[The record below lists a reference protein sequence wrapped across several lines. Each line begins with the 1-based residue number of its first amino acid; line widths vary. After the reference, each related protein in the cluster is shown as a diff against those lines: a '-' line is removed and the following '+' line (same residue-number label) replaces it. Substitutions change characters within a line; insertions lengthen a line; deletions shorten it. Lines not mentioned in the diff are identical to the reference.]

1 MAAVDWTPAPRRWAR
16 ADALALL
23 AWTAA
28 IAWFFREPLFLRK
41 ALFYFD
47 ITEINYPYRAFWADE
62 LRAGRF
68 SRWMPGLYCGLP
80 LFSESQAGYFHPLKY
95 FLYPFL
101 STWRAFNL
109 DTILSVWLTGL
120 ATYGWLRR
128 HVGAAGALTGAGIFG
143 LGGFT
148 WAHLIHTSMVNAL
161 ISVPLAVWALESA
174 WEGGKLRAVGL
185 GAVAIACQVFAGHLQ
200 DTILT
205 GLLLGLYGVYRGITE
220 RGMKRRIYAVSAS
233 LIIVVV
239 GGLLSAV
246 QWIPSKELI
255 DRSPR
260 AGGLS
265 KTDQAFGSWHP
276 ELLPTF
282 ILREAYGTRARD
294 TDWMDGFYPYHEMNV
309 YLGVVGLMLAAVGA
323 GAHRDRWVG
332 FWLIL
337 VGVASLLMLGK
348 YTFLFDVLHRVPI
361 IGTGRISVRYHLWM
375 SMGVAALAA
384 VGVDRL
390 GRPGVVSTRAAGWLL
405 VGLVGLSAPILAY
418 LYSPIFGGPDRWTK
432 PEHLDRYRW
441 LARELA
447 VGAGR
452 LAGLSMATYL
462 VAGATRRR
470 PGLAA
475 ILPLLAILDLLAAHA
490 DDLPTVDPSYWTVP
504 PSTVAKLKAD
514 PSLIRVYGEARYAS
528 GEPGYAS
535 EPDRIDF
542 AAGREPL
549 AWSLPPVWGLSSTSG
564 VTPIFPRRRLA
575 YTDKP
580 FPERLD
586 VESMTHAL
594 TARRVDGRV
603 SILRNPTALPR
614 ARLMGNVVY
623 AADEAAASAAL
634 DRLAGRWRT
643 SLVVE
648 GTGPAVGEV
657 RGEARIVEEVP
668 ERVVVR
674 ADAATPAYLFLAD
687 AFDPGWSATVDG
699 YPAPI
704 LPADLAF
711 RAVYLEAGPHAIVFR
726 YEPAGFRAGLAVGGV
741 GLAILLLMMAWPRAI
756 APLGDGHG
764 DAGWPRGWPWWGVGL
779 MAAVVLG
786 STVRWDGSGLGLQTR
801 WARSVHTFTW
811 GSGLEA
817 MRAQKGA
824 G

>member
-1 MAAVDWTPAPRRWAR
+1 VTAEAWSPAPRRWGR
-16 ADALALL
+16 ADAWALL
-23 AWTAA
+23 AWSAA
-28 IAWFFREPLFLRK
+28 IAWFFREPLFLHK

-47 ITEINYPYRAFWADE
+47 ITEINYPYRAFWAEE

-95 FLYPFL
+95 FLYPFMP
-101 STWRAFNL
+101 TWRAFNL
-109 DTILSVWLTGL
+109 DTVLSVWLTGL

-128 HVGAAGALTGAGIFG
+128 HVGAAGALTGAAIFG

-174 WEGGKLRAVGL
+174 WEGGKLRPIGL

-205 GLLLGLYGVYRGITE
+205 GLLLGVYGTYRAATE
-220 RGMKRRIYAVSAS
+220 RGPGRRVYALSAA
-233 LIIVVV
+233 LAIVLL

-246 QWIPSKELI
+246 QWLPSKELI

-265 KTDQAFGSWHP
+265 KGDQAFGSWHP
-276 ELLPTF
+276 ELLPTV
-282 ILREAYGTRARD
+282 ILPEAYGTRARD

-323 GAHRDRWVG
+323 GAYRDRWVT

-337 VGVASLLMLGK
+337 VGLGLLLMLGK
-348 YTFLFDVLHRVPI
+348 FTFLFDILCRIPI
-361 IGTGRISVRYHLWM
+361 IGTGRIPVRYHLWV
-375 SMGVAALAA
+375 SLAVAALAA

-390 GRPGVVSTRAAGWLL
+390 GRPGAVSTRGAGWLI
-405 VGLVGLSAPILAY
+405 VGLVGVSVPILAH
-418 LYSPIFGGPDRWTK
+418 LYSPIFSGPDRWTK
-432 PEHLDRYRW
+432 PEHTARYRW

-447 VGAGR
+447 VGVGR
-452 LAGLSMATYL
+452 LAALSMATYL
-462 VAGATRRR
+462 VARASRRR
-470 PGLAA
+470 PKLAA
-475 ILPLLAILDLLAAHA
+475 VLPLLAILDLLAAHA
-490 DDLPTVDPSYWTVP
+490 DDVPTVDPSYWTVP

-514 PSLIRVYGEARYAS
+514 PSLIRIYGEPRFAS

-535 EPDRIDF
+535 EPERIDF

-580 FPERLD
+580 NPERFD
-586 VESMTHAL
+586 IEGMSHAL
-594 TARRVDGRV
+594 TARRVDGRS
-603 SILRNPTALPR
+603 SILRNPSAMPR
-614 ARLMGNVVY
+614 ARLAGNVVY
-623 AADEAAASAAL
+623 VADEAAASRSL
-634 DRLAGRWRT
+634 DRLVGRWRT

-648 GTGPAVGEV
+648 GTGPPIGEV
-657 RGEARIVEEVP
+657 RGDARIVEEVP
-668 ERVVVR
+668 ERVVVEV
-674 ADAATPAYLFLAD
+674 DARTDAYLFLAD

-699 YPAPI
+699 RPSPI
-704 LPADLAF
+704 LPAQLAF
-711 RAVYLEAGPHAIVFR
+711 RAVYVPSGPHRVVFR
-726 YEPAGFRAGLAVGGV
+726 YTPAGFLAGLMIGGV
-741 GLAILLLMMAWPRAI
+741 GLVLLVFMLVWPRALI
-756 APLGDGHG
+756 RLGPEHG
-764 DAGWPRGWPWWGVGL
+764 EFGWPWGWPWWGLGL
-779 MAAVVLG
+779 MAAVLIG
-786 STVRWDGSGLGLQTR
+786 STVRVDGGGLGLQSR
-801 WARSVHTFTW
+801 WAHSVHTFTW

-817 MRAQKGA
+817 MRAQKQA